1 MRNAIAALAIVFLAA
16 HVPVLP
22 PTLED
27 LDSINF
33 ALGVRHF
40 DVAQH
45 QPHPPGY
52 PVFIAMGKASTAA
65 LRAAGI
71 ASPESRGLALW
82 SAVAGAAVVF
92 PLFALFLAIDGSER
106 RAWWTTAVVALAPL
120 FWFTALRPLSDTLGL
135 AAAVL
140 AQALAASA
148 LAGLSR
154 PRVLVHAALAAG
166 LAIGIR
172 SQTLLLTL
180 PLLAVALAWRPLALT
195 LRDRLAVAAAF
206 AVGVA
211 AWGVPLIVASGGLAS
226 YAAALGSQA
235 GEDLSGVVMLWNM
248 RHSGGGQVARVG
260 VDALSHSFLWPWGHP
275 LVGSVVVAVAFA
287 GCVRV
292 AVKAPRAL
300 GIIAAAFVPYAIF
313 HLLFHEVVTTR
324 YALPLV
330 LPVAFFLVQGL
341 DLGGPRIAA
350 GGALALAAW
359 SLWITIPATLLFGG
373 SGSPAF
379 RAFQD
384 VVQAAGADAGRPRVV
399 AMHAVMRRAADWI
412 GDSAGVR
419 MVKARHGHEWLA
431 LVDAWRTD
439 PGALV
444 SYVADPRRTDLA
456 LIDPASRRGPVAYR
470 WAFVEPPFVGGA
482 RPGDADVYAMRPPGW
497 MLDRGWAIT
506 AEVAGVTAADGE
518 GPQVKPSVAWIRT
531 RSEAATLMIGGR
543 HLVDGAPPVRI
554 SLSLAGAPLA
564 SFESAPG
571 YFFHR
576 IELPPGSLG
585 SDRGQTGVSPGSDR
599 GQTGVS
605 PGSDQGQSG
614 VSPGSDRGQTGVSP
628 GSDRGQTGVRP
639 GSDRGQLGSA
649 GYLPL
654 AVSSLAADGS
664 TRQLAVGLEQFN
676 LQSSGVPMVGAE
688 TGWYEPEYNPRTAQA
703 WRWTSE
709 NAVLWVR
716 PVGRN
721 VTLTLTGESPL
732 RYFDSAP
739 TVIIASGT
747 RELARFKPS
756 SDFTQSVVLPDAVL
770 AASGGRVT
778 INSDKVFVPAERG
791 GPPDRRRLALRIYS
805 FSVK

>member
-1 MRNAIAALAIVFLAA
+1 LRNAIAALAIVFLAA
-16 HVPVLP
+16 HAPVLP

-120 FWFTALRPLSDTLGL
+120 FWFTALRPLSDTPGL

-195 LRDRLAVAAAF
+195 LRDRLAVVAAF

-275 LVGSVVVAVAFA
+275 LVGSLVVAVAIA

-300 GIIAAAFVPYAIF
+300 GIIAVAFVPYAIF

-456 LIDPASRRGPVAYR
+456 LVDPASRRGPVAYR

-585 SDRGQTGVSPGSDR
+585 SDRGQTGV
-599 GQTGVS
+599 
-605 PGSDQGQSG
+605 
-614 VSPGSDRGQTGVSP
+614 
-628 GSDRGQTGVRP
+628 RP
-639 GSDRGQLGSA
+639 GSDRSQLGSA

-654 AVSSLAADGS
+654 AVSSVAADGS
-664 TRQLAVGLEQFN
+664 TRQLAVGLEQFD

-739 TVIIASGT
+739 TVIVVAGT